1 MSMKV
6 LIVEDES
13 IVAMELSSYVTELG
27 YSVIGRASNGSDAFN
42 LALEHKPDVVLMD
55 VHIKG
60 DEDGIDLVKRLHEA
74 MGISVIYIT
83 AFNDDTS
90 LDRAIETDPAGYL
103 TKPFNRKELSA
114 ILKIACKRIN
124 RLIETEK
131 VGSIKIDHEF
141 SYDPVNK
148 ELLCCGEFVHLTRK
162 ESELLELLIEA
173 RQQTVDLYTIENRLW
188 PEKAPN
194 ENTRRGLIAR
204 LRSKL
209 KYKFIETIPAQG
221 YRMNYNAS

>member
-6 LIVEDES
+6 MVVEDES

-27 YSVIGRASNGSDAFN
+27 YSVIGRASNGMDAFT
-42 LALEHKPDVVLMD
+42 LALESKPDVVLMD

-60 DEDGIDLVKRLHEA
+60 DEDGIDLAKRLHEA
-74 MGISVIYIT
+74 MEVSIIYIT

-114 ILKIACKRIN
+114 ILKIACKRTN
-124 RLIETEK
+124 RFIESEK

-221 YRMNYNAS
+221 YRMSYKAS

>member
-1 MSMKV
+1 MSMKI

-27 YSVIGRASNGSDAFN
+27 YRVIGRASNGVDAFKM
-42 LALEHKPDVVLMD
+42 ALEHKPDVVLMD

-60 DEDGIDLVKRLHEA
+60 SEDGIDLAKRLQASIETA
-74 MGISVIYIT
+74 IVYIT
-83 AFNDDTS
+83 AFNDDVS
-90 LDRAIETDPAGYL
+90 LDRAIETFPAGYL

-114 ILKIACKRIN
+114 VLKIACKRSN
-124 RLIETEK
+124 HFTEGEK
-131 VGSIKIDHEF
+131 RGSIEIDHEF
-141 SYDPVNK
+141 SYDPINK

-173 RQQTVDLYTIENRLW
+173 KQQTVDLYTIENRLW
-188 PEKAPN
+188 PEKTPN

-221 YRMNYNAS
+221 YRMTYKVS

>member
-6 LIVEDES
+6 MIVEDES
-13 IVAMELSSYVTELG
+13 IVAMELSLYVTELG
-27 YSVIGRASNGSDAFN
+27 YHVVGRASNGVDAFK
-42 LALEHKPDVVLMD
+42 LALEKKPDVVLMD
-55 VHIKG
+55 VHLKG
-60 DEDGIDLVKRLHEA
+60 EEDGISLAKRLHNSIETA
-74 MGISVIYIT
+74 IIYIT
-83 AFNDDTS
+83 AFNDEAS

-114 ILKIACKRIN
+114 ILKIACKRTT
-124 RLIETEK
+124 RLIEGEK
-131 VGSIKIDHEF
+131 QGTIKIDHEF

-148 ELLCCGEFVHLTRK
+148 ELLCCSEFVHLTRK
-162 ESELLELLIEA
+162 ESALLELLIDA
-173 RQQTVDLYTIENRLW
+173 KQQTVDLYTIENRLW
-188 PEKAPN
+188 PEKSPN

-221 YRMNYNAS
+221 YRMTYKVS